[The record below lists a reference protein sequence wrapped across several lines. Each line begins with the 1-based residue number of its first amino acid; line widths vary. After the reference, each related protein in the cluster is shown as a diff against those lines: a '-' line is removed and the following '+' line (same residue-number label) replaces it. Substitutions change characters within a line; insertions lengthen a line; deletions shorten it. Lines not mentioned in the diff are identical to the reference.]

1 MRIRHLRASDLD
13 GVVDIDSALVGR
25 SRRGY
30 FERRLALA
38 LHNPSAHMQFR
49 AEHDDR
55 LVGYLLARVLTGEF
69 GVERTVVL
77 LEALGVE
84 PAHKGHGAGRHLL
97 EALEE
102 EMRKRGITELRS
114 QARWTNHELLRFFDA
129 AGFQLAPRQV
139 VECPTS
145 ASAIL

>member
-1 MRIRHLRASDLD
+1 MPIRHLRPSDLA
-13 GVVDIDSALVGR
+13 GVVNIDSALMGR
-25 SRRGY
+25 SRSGY

-38 LHNPSAHMQFR
+38 LRDPPAHMQFG

-69 GVERTVVL
+69 GVDRTVVL
-77 LEALGVE
+77 LEALGVD
-84 PAHKGHGAGRHLL
+84 PAHQGRSAGRHLL

-102 EMRKRGITELRS
+102 DMRKRGITELRS
-114 QARWTNHELLRFFDA
+114 QARWTNHDLLRFFDA
-129 AGFQLAPRQV
+129 AGFQPAPRQV

-145 ASAIL
+145 AGATL

>member
-1 MRIRHLRASDLD
+1 MRIRRLRPSDLD
-13 GVVDIDSALVGR
+13 AVVDIDSALMGR

-38 LHNPSAHMQFR
+38 LHNPDAHMQFA
-49 AEHDDR
+49 AEHEDR
-55 LVGYLLARVLTGEF
+55 LVGHLLARVLTGEF

-77 LEALGVE
+77 LEALGVD
-84 PAHKGHGAGRHLL
+84 PANKGRSAGRYLL
-97 EALEE
+97 EAVEE

-114 QARWTNHELLRFFDA
+114 QARWTNHGLLRFFDA
-129 AGFQLAPRQV
+129 AGFQLAPRMV

-145 ASAIL
+145 AGATL

>member
-1 MRIRHLRASDLD
+1 MRIRRLRPSDLD
-13 GVVDIDSALVGR
+13 GAINIDRALMGR

-38 LHNPSAHMQFR
+38 LHNPPAHIQFR

-69 GVERTVVL
+69 GVDRTVVL

-97 EALEE
+97 EGLEG

-114 QARWTNHELLRFFDA
+114 QARWTNHDLLRFFDA
-129 AGFQLAPRQV
+129 AGFELAPRQV

-145 ASAIL
+145 AGATL

>member
-1 MRIRHLRASDLD
+1 MYIRRLRPSDL
-13 GVVDIDSALVGR
+13 GGAVDIDSALMGR

-38 LHNPSAHMQFR
+38 LHDPQAHMQFG

-69 GVERTVVL
+69 GVDRTIVL

-97 EALEE
+97 EALEG

-114 QARWTNHELLRFFDA
+114 QARWTNHDLLQFFDA

-139 VECPTS
+139 VECLTS
-145 ASAIL
+145 VGATL